1 MLTTKQKCF
10 LRGKA
15 QIIKS
20 VFQIGKDGIN
30 DNMLTDIRN
39 YINKHELM
47 KISVLQN
54 CLESKEEIAD
64 VFSSVGFEVVQIIGN
79 QIIIYKENKKSKE
92 HIQLP

>member
-15 QIIKS
+15 QTIKS

>member
-1 MLTTKQKCF
+1 
-10 LRGKA
+10 
-15 QIIKS
+15 
-20 VFQIGKDGIN
+20 
-30 DNMLTDIRN
+30 MLTDIRN